1 MKVHRPIINMTH
13 PKKTDPFDPL
23 THDPSTHCLLWSGG
37 LGPEPMFCS
46 FVFGREM
53 SSPRWVSESLKL
65 LSDVTNKMLA
75 YNFIA
80 SCLLA
85 MRATRALRLVEPCLS
100 AALSTL
106 EDFCEQYWSTISS
119 AEHSIIIHVNIA
131 MTATTE
137 NAWMHRYHS
146 IS

>member
-1 MKVHRPIINMTH
+1 
-13 PKKTDPFDPL
+13 
-23 THDPSTHCLLWSGG
+23 
-37 LGPEPMFCS
+37 
-46 FVFGREM
+46 
-53 SSPRWVSESLKL
+53 
-65 LSDVTNKMLA
+65 MLA

-85 MRATRALRLVEPCLS
+85 MRATRALRLAGNHALAACLS

-106 EDFCEQYWSTISS
+106 EDFCEQYCSTISS

-137 NAWMHRYHS
+137 NAWMHRYDS